1 MCKKSPAPNS
11 SEIDDPFCACL
22 FVHEGCV
29 CVCVTPHNIIE
40 HLYDYKL
47 GIIDI
52 DLILPDNLS
61 KDDDL
66 SVLCSDV

>member
-1 MCKKSPAPNS
+1 M
-11 SEIDDPFCACL
+11 IL
-22 FVHEGCV
+22 FVLVSLCMKGV

-52 DLILPDNLS
+52 ALILPDNLS